1 MTMQQYET
9 IVERVARA
17 VLFRHGFQFCR
28 NCSSI
33 KLTTVEQQQLIIL
46 SIANKLSLQWYEITR
61 KIQEEILLELLKS
74 FDDIQI
80 LKDDETWQFR
90 IHVV

>member
-1 MTMQQYET
+1 MTFQQNEA

-17 VLFRHGFQFCR
+17 ILFRHGFQFCR

-33 KLTTVEQQQLIIL
+33 KLTTVEQEQLIIL
-46 SIANKLSLQWYEITR
+46 SIANKLTLQWPEVTR
-61 KIQEEILLELLKS
+61 KIQEEVLMELLKT
-74 FDDIQI
+74 FNDIHI